1 MTDPAN
7 ARNRLA
13 HLSASN
19 SKVVASMLTSV
30 ATLPAQPDHNF
41 ASSMAETA
49 AAPGPVLASAFC
61 NTTSLPL
68 TSTNLAS
75 IEKLPV
81 HRLPACQR

>member
-30 ATLPAQPDHNF
+30 VTLPAQLMSATARGVPKR
-41 ASSMAETA
+41 SS
-49 AAPGPVLASAFC
+49 
-61 NTTSLPL
+61 
-68 TSTNLAS
+68 
-75 IEKLPV
+75 
-81 HRLPACQR
+81 

>member
-30 ATLPAQPDHNF
+30 VTLPAQLMSANARGVPKDR
-41 ASSMAETA
+41 AED
-49 AAPGPVLASAFC
+49 
-61 NTTSLPL
+61 
-68 TSTNLAS
+68 
-75 IEKLPV
+75 
-81 HRLPACQR
+81 RLLRQRRQAWW